1 MKKIFLTLLSI
12 LSLFLFSNYGIS
24 SDGFKIS
31 SPAFENNAF
40 IPEKFTCVGKDVN
53 PPLMIEK
60 IPQGTKSIALIVDD
74 VDAPRG
80 IWVHWVL
87 WNIPQGT
94 KEIKENSV
102 PEGAKQ
108 GLNDFRKRQY
118 NGPCPPPGIHR
129 YYFKIYALDVVLNL
143 EPDTTKTDLE
153 KAMKGHIIGQ
163 SYIIGLFKRR

>member
-1 MKKIFLTLLSI
+1 MKKIFSILISI
-12 LSLFLFSNYGIS
+12 LSLSLFSTYGIG

-40 IPEKFTCVGKDVN
+40 IPEKFTCAGKDVN
-53 PPLMIEK
+53 PPLMIEN

-74 VDAPRG
+74 IDAPGG
-80 IWVHWVL
+80 IWVHWVV
-87 WNIPQGT
+87 WNILPGT

-108 GLNDFRKRQY
+108 GLNDFKKRQY
-118 NGPCPPPGIHR
+118 NGPCPPPGIHS
-129 YYFKIYALDVVLNL
+129 YYFKIYSLDTILNL
-143 EPDTTKTDLE
+143 EPDTTKADLE

-163 SYIIGLFKRR
+163 SYIIGLFKRK

>member
-12 LSLFLFSNYGIS
+12 LSLFLFSTYGIS

-40 IPEKFTCVGKDVN
+40 ISEKFTCVGKDVN

-74 VDAPRG
+74 VDAPGG

-143 EPDTTKTDLE
+143 EPDTTKANLE

>member
-1 MKKIFLTLLSI
+1 MKKLFPIILSM
-12 LSLFLFSNYGIS
+12 LSLFLFSTYGIS

-40 IPEKFTCVGKDVN
+40 IPEKFTCVGKDTN
-53 PPLMIEK
+53 PPLKIENT
-60 IPQGTKSIALIVDD
+60 PQGTKSIALIVDD

-80 IWVHWVL
+80 IWVHWVV
-87 WNIPQGT
+87 WNIPKGT
-94 KEIKENSV
+94 TEIKENSV

-118 NGPCPPPGIHR
+118 NGPCPPPGTHR
-129 YYFKIYALDVVLNL
+129 YYFKIYALDTILNL
-143 EPDTTKTDLE
+143 EPDTTKADLE